1 MGSTTSGRSRQAV
14 RPRALALGVLLTL
27 VVGLV
32 AAPAPVS
39 ASPTEHSGSLPN
51 GTTWKA
57 VVPQDWNGTL
67 LLYSRGY
74 YPSFLPDPNPTQVAP
89 DGDTR
94 QALLDLGYALVGSS
108 YSAKGWPLETALQ
121 DQLDSLDEA
130 VGSIGTDP
138 DRVLAYGSSMGG
150 LVTGQLSEQAS
161 TVIEG
166 ALATCGIVGG
176 AVGLGNYQLDAVHA
190 INELLAPSEDIPLVD
205 YATMGDA
212 FSAAGDL
219 TAAVDDAQETPLG
232 RARTAL
238 AASLLQIPDWRPGE
252 DPPNPWDWEAVEQAQ
267 YEWLSSTL
275 TFILAGRFDLETSA
289 GGNASWN
296 AGVDYLDLFSQSP
309 NVQQVVGLYLEA
321 GLTSLHLVA
330 DLIDLTN
337 TADITADPAALD
349 SLRDTSTLSGEPAV
363 PVLTLHT
370 TDDNLVPVEHEDGY
384 FDNVLSSGNPSLVR
398 QAYVARPGH
407 CTFTPAEMVASI
419 QALEHRLDEGNWDA
433 AAWWELQAAAEALS
447 LGDAAFLPFVPPP
460 FLGRTEGP

>member
-1 MGSTTSGRSRQAV
+1 MTVT
-14 RPRALALGVLLTL
+14 
-27 VVGLV
+27 GLV
-32 AAPAPVS
+32 AVPAPAS
-39 ASPTEHSGSLPN
+39 AAPTEYSGTLPN
-51 GTTWKA
+51 GTTWRAA
-57 VVPQDWNGTL
+57 VPHDWDGTL

-74 YPSFLPDPNPTQVAP
+74 YPSFLPDPNPTQMAP
-89 DGDTR
+89 DAQTR
-94 QALLDLGYALVGSS
+94 QALLDQGYALVGSS
-108 YSAKGWPLETALQ
+108 YSAKGWPLETALD

-130 VGSIGTDP
+130 VAAIGTDP

-150 LVTGQLSEQAS
+150 LVTGQLSEQADS
-161 TVIEG
+161 VIEG

-190 INELLAPSEDIPLVD
+190 INELLAPGQDIPLVD
-205 YATMGDA
+205 YDTMGDA
-212 FSAAGDL
+212 FAAAGAL
-219 TAAVDDAQETPLG
+219 NTAVDDAQATALG

-238 AASLLQIPDWRPGE
+238 VAALLHIPDWLPDE
-252 DPPNPWDWEAVEQAQ
+252 DPPHPWDWEAVEQNQ
-267 YEWLSSTL
+267 YEWLSQTL
-275 TFILAGRFDLETSA
+275 TFITAGRFDLETSA

-296 AGVDYLDLFSQSP
+296 EGVDYLDQMVRSG
-309 NVQQVVGLYLEA
+309 NVQQVVGLYQQA
-321 GLTSLHLVA
+321 GLTSLHLAA

-337 TADITADPAALD
+337 AADITADPAALD

-407 CTFTPAEMVASI
+407 CTFTAAEMVASV

-433 AAWWELQAAAEALS
+433 AAWWELQASAEAFD
-447 LGDAAFLPFVPPP
+447 LGDAAFLAFIPPE
-460 FLGRTEGP
+460 FLGRTE